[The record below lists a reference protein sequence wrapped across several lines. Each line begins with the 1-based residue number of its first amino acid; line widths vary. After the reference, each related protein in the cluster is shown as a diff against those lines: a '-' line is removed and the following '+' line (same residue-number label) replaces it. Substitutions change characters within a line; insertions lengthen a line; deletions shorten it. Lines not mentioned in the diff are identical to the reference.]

1 MLTSRPYKMSSP
13 PILLVG
19 EICVDFTI
27 GKEGQSPKVRHG
39 GIVHAARGL
48 WAAGIDYA
56 VAAVCP
62 RYLSAG
68 AEKFLRHHGCVEFI
82 HIGEIIGAPNLIII
96 GDVREVGHQGYEDVL
111 RDERSV
117 LFDRDS
123 SDLKHFNHAVVFP
136 GRYQLADLRNL
147 LPDDAQIVVD
157 AAYDAENLDQ
167 LSHFKGAIKSF
178 VISTSS
184 NLFVEVGG
192 QDIEPLLKIARDL
205 GSASVLLKENRG
217 GSRFINLA
225 TGEIEEVPAVLSET
239 VNSVGVG
246 DAFTAVFASYLFAD
260 NPEAVWRGMQVA
272 TNYALTTFPDDFRSG
287 VRRDFSI
294 PIDAVKGLGGVFL
307 PWHDRKS
314 FPIYLAAPD
323 FSYISKPEVD
333 AAVTSLQYH
342 NFSVRRPIQENGEAA
357 PGSAKPTLLEFYY
370 KDVALID
377 ECEIMFAVPLTR
389 DPGTLVEI
397 GIAIAK
403 GKPVVVYD
411 PRHENDNTM
420 VICGAEEYSGDLD
433 LCLNKVFELLGKA
446 RARK

>member
-1 MLTSRPYKMSSP
+1 MSSA

-48 WAAGIDYA
+48 WAAGISYA

-62 RYLSAG
+62 KYLLEG
-68 AEKFLRHHGCVEFI
+68 AEKFLSHHGCVEFI
-82 HIGEIIGAPNLIII
+82 QIGEVVGAPNLVII
-96 GDVREVGHQGYEDVL
+96 GDVREVGHQGYEDIL
-111 RDERSV
+111 RNERSV
-117 LFDRDS
+117 LFDRES
-123 SDLKHFNHAVVFP
+123 FRLKHFKQAVVFP
-136 GRYQLADLRNL
+136 GRYELAELRRL
-147 LPDDAQIVVD
+147 LPHDAEIVID
-157 AAYDAENLDQ
+157 AAYDAQNAAQ

-184 NLFVEVGG
+184 ELFVEVGG
-192 QDIEPLLKIARDL
+192 QDIEPLLKTAREL
-205 GSASVLLKENRG
+205 GSATVLLKENRG
-217 GSRFINLA
+217 GSRFFNLA

-239 VNSVGVG
+239 ANSVGVG

-287 VRRDFSI
+287 VQRDFSI
-294 PIDAVKGLGGVFL
+294 PIDVVKGLGGVSL

-323 FSYISKPEVD
+323 FSYISKPEID
-333 AAVTSLQYH
+333 AAVASLEYH
-342 NFSVRRPIQENGEAA
+342 NFCVRRPVQENGEAKT
-357 PGSAKPTLLEFYY
+357 GSPKSTLLELYF

-377 ECEIMFAVPLTR
+377 ECDLMFAVPLTR

-397 GIAIAK
+397 GLAIAK
-403 GKPVVVYD
+403 GKPVIVYD
-411 PRHENDNTM
+411 PRHENNNTM
-420 VICGAEEYSGDLD
+420 VICGADEYSGDLD
-433 LCLNKVFELLGKA
+433 LCLNRVFELLGKV
-446 RARK
+446 RSSK